1 MASVVIQREDSPFRH
16 DAAGVLLHAPRPAQA
31 HLRAA
36 FLSHRAINVAFVL
49 RMRGEDP
56 RRINRQKPG
65 SALAMLVFNQLV
77 NRRGDA
83 RTPLGSKASLQILDA
98 GKSCCSFAR
107 RVRGCANVNHA
118 GARFDKGRVT

>member
-1 MASVVIQREDSPFRH
+1 MTPTALRGWERVGAKLQGPRSPVRIVSGAPFCHSSANSQIQREDSPFRP

-31 HLRAA
+31 RLRAA
-36 FLSHRAINVAFVL
+36 FISHRAINVALVS

-65 SALAMLVFNQLV
+65 SALAVLCLNQLV

-83 RTPLGSKASLQILDA
+83 RNPLGSK
-98 GKSCCSFAR
+98 
-107 RVRGCANVNHA
+107 
-118 GARFDKGRVT
+118 